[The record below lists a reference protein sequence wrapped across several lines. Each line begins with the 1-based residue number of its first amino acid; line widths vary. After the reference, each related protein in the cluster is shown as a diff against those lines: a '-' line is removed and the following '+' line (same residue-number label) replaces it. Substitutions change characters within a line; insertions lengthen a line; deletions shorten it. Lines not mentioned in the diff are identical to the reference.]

1 MIIEPA
7 HPTEQYIEGRIAFHQ
22 SGAEYFA
29 RQGQTQL
36 ATWSRVLVQ
45 RWSEKLDAVRR
56 VGRETGDGE

>member
-1 MIIEPA
+1 MILEPA

-36 ATWSRVLVQ
+36 AQWSRALVS
-45 RWSEKLDAVRR
+45 RWSEKLALMKKRR
-56 VGRETGDGE
+56 EPGDGE